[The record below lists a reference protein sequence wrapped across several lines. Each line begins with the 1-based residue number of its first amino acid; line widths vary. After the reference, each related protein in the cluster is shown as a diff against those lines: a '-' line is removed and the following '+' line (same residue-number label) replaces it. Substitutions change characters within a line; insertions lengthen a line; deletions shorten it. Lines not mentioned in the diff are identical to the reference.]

1 MLNMQSVPGGCVACR
16 FQNMLKFYNIL
27 IRMLNILALSLNL
40 LVNDNIVITVKLKF
54 IIFTWIGSFIILQL
68 CFTPKEK
75 DGTILT
81 TA

>member
-1 MLNMQSVPGGCVACR
+1 
-16 FQNMLKFYNIL
+16 
-27 IRMLNILALSLNL
+27 MLNILALSLNL

-75 DGTILT
+75 DGTVLLYYCVMILLT
-81 TA
+81 MLDDDNLGSNIFLLIPLFYLY

>member
-1 MLNMQSVPGGCVACR
+1 
-16 FQNMLKFYNIL
+16 
-27 IRMLNILALSLNL
+27 MLNILALSLNL

-54 IIFTWIGSFIILQL
+54 IIFTWIGSFITLQL